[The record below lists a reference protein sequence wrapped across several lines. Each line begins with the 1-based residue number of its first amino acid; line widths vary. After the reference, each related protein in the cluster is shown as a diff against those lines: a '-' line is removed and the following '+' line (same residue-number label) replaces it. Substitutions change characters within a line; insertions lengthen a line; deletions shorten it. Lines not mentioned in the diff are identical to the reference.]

1 MNSPEA
7 AAPATP
13 PDEDDASPAFKRA
26 VLGGMVFFTAAGLAA
41 STALLIDYLRPAPL
55 FCGEGGGCGALK
67 HSDWAAWFG
76 IPTPVF
82 GVVGFLVLGVLALLR
97 GEIVRFVNLV
107 VATAGGC
114 FAAYLIFLQI
124 TLGHICPY
132 CMVTD
137 VSMIVLVGLALAR
150 LRNDVDGPAEPQKAG
165 ALALAYLAALAAPFA
180 LHVANKP
187 KLPLVVA
194 DEIRET
200 GPGRV
205 TVVDFADFEC
215 PFCRKTHANVQ
226 PLVAAYGPRVRV
238 VRKHVPLSHI
248 HPHALD
254 AAKAAC
260 CAERMGHS
268 DDMADAL
275 FTAPLD
281 QLTPDGCSDLAAQL
295 GMDRA
300 AFRACLDDP
309 AIAARI
315 EADRAAFKTTGA
327 HGLPTIFV
335 NTQRLEGAQEADA
348 YKNAFKREFGE

>member
-1 MNSPEA
+1 VEGPPAVTTKPE
-7 AAPATP
+7 
-13 PDEDDASPAFKRA
+13 DEDAPSPAFQRG
-26 VLGGMVFFTAAGLAA
+26 VLVAMVVLSAAGLAA

-55 FCGEGGGCGALK
+55 FCGDGGGCGALK
-67 HSDWAAWFG
+67 HSEWAAWFG

-82 GVVGFLVLGVLALLR
+82 GVLGFLVLGGLTLTR
-97 GEIVRFVNLV
+97 GEIVRFVHLV
-107 VATAGGC
+107 VATAGAC

-137 VSMIVLVGLALAR
+137 VSSIALVPLALLR
-150 LRNDVDGPAEPQKAG
+150 LRNDVDAPREPAKLGGIATV
-165 ALALAYLAALAAPFA
+165 YLAALAAPFMIHA
-180 LHVANKP
+180 LNKP
-187 KLPLVVA
+187 KLPQVVA
-194 DEIRET
+194 EEIRAT

-215 PFCRKTHANVQ
+215 PFCRKTHAKLE
-226 PLVAAYGPRVRV
+226 PLVTAYGARVRV
-238 VRKHVPLSHI
+238 VRKHVPLAHI
-248 HPHALD
+248 HPHAMD

-260 CAERMGHS
+260 CAERMGHT

-275 FTAPLD
+275 FEAPLD
-281 QLTPDGCSDLAAQL
+281 QLTPEGCSDIASQL

-315 EADRAAFKTTGA
+315 EADRAAFKSTGA

-335 NTQRLEGAQEADA
+335 NDQRIEGAQDDA
-348 YKNAFKREFGE
+348 AYRDAFKREFGE